1 MEMEFYVPLDAE
13 QNILLVSI
21 ICRAGANKKL
31 INFSNG
37 NGNGIALKHLSV
49 HN

>member
-1 MEMEFYVPLDAE
+1 MEMEFYVPLDTE

-31 INFSNG
+31 INFR
-37 NGNGIALKHLSV
+37 NGNGIALKHLSI